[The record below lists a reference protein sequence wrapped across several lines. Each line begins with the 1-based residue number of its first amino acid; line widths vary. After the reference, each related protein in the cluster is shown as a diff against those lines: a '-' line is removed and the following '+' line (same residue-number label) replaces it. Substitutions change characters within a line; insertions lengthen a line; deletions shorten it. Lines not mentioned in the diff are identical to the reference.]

1 MTNNDLLRSLR
12 YALKLNDK
20 QMLTLFSSHP
30 HSMVVMGPKQLSKR
44 MASEDDDEFSPLSD
58 EELTAFLDGLIVER
72 RGLKENAAA
81 PVKLERLSHNDVL
94 KKLRIALEFKEQD
107 MLETLEGYQNEAS
120 KLNSRLNKAYT
131 GPTFLPLSICAKIPP
146 NNINPAPTTPAAT
159 RLSSNTK

>member
-44 MASEDDDEFSPLSD
+44 MAGEDDDEFSPLSD
-58 EELTAFLDGLIVER
+58 EELTAFLDGLIVVR

-107 MLETLEGYQNEAS
+107 MLETLEAGGTKLS
-120 KLNSRLNKAYT
+120 KSELSAFFRKPSHKHYRKVGNQAMRA
-131 GPTFLPLSICAKIPP
+131 FLRGLPKQGV
-146 NNINPAPTTPAAT
+146 
-159 RLSSNTK
+159 NT